1 MFRVLLV
8 GLACLLF
15 GASVASAAPPLEAY
29 GRLPAADMVSIS
41 PDGANIAMVAGA
53 GDNRQIIIID
63 LKQGAI
69 TAASA
74 VGKAKVRSLGWAG
87 SGYLVVV
94 TSETVYSAYFGD
106 NKHEVMTGLVRDLKR
121 GRWSIL
127 LDKRK
132 DALPMLRSTPL
143 GRMIDGHP
151 VLFFESYN
159 FREGQA
165 LNRPDR
171 PDGDADPVVYRLDLD
186 QDITT
191 VVERGGL
198 NSDGWILNGRGEPVA
213 RTDYNEKSKFW
224 ALWVNSAGRWIES
237 KHLPTKLDAPTVM
250 AINADGQSLL
260 VRDPGAYDVA
270 AWHEVSLATGAWSAE
285 LPAYKGVSGII
296 SDPVTFHAIGRVI
309 PDGNG
314 DHSRYEFASEQ
325 DRHIWELIE
334 HAFPGERVYFEDWT
348 DDRSNVVIRV
358 VGPKHGDTY
367 FIVDTKTLKA
377 SLVSA
382 AYDGIRPSDLNPVR
396 RIDFKAQD
404 GLDIPAYLTTP
415 LGREAKGLPLVVL
428 VHGGPVFRD
437 DLDFDWWAQAI
448 ASRGYAVLQPQFR
461 GSSGFGEK
469 LLVAGYGEWGGKMQ
483 TDVSDG
489 VRELVK
495 QGVVDPARVCI
506 AGASY
511 GGYAALA
518 GATLDPDPYRCIV
531 SVSGISDVRRMLD
544 DDVDNQVYEENA
556 GQRYDMRLLGV
567 KSMNEPRVRAV
578 SPLFHIDKV
587 KAPVLLIHGVDD
599 TVVKYEQSQ
608 LMANALHAAGKPVE
622 FVTLKGEDH
631 WLSRGETRT
640 QMLQAMMK
648 FVEANNP
655 SDPPKPGS
663 P

>member
-1 MFRVLLV
+1 M
-8 GLACLLF
+8 
-15 GASVASAAPPLEAY
+15 
-29 GRLPAADMVSIS
+29 
-41 PDGANIAMVAGA
+41 
-53 GDNRQIIIID
+53 
-63 LKQGAI
+63 
-69 TAASA
+69 
-74 VGKAKVRSLGWAG
+74 
-87 SGYLVVV
+87 
-94 TSETVYSAYFGD
+94 
-106 NKHEVMTGLVRDLKR
+106 
-121 GRWSIL
+121 
-127 LDKRK
+127 
-132 DALPMLRSTPL
+132 
-143 GRMIDGHP
+143 
-151 VLFFESYN
+151 
-159 FREGQA
+159 
-165 LNRPDR
+165 
-171 PDGDADPVVYRLDLD
+171 
-186 QDITT
+186 
-191 VVERGGL
+191 
-198 NSDGWILNGRGEPVA
+198 
-213 RTDYNEKSKFW
+213 
-224 ALWVNSAGRWIES
+224 
-237 KHLPTKLDAPTVM
+237 
-250 AINADGQSLL
+250 
-260 VRDPGAYDVA
+260 
-270 AWHEVSLATGAWSAE
+270 
-285 LPAYKGVSGII
+285 
-296 SDPVTFHAIGRVI
+296 
-309 PDGNG
+309 
-314 DHSRYEFASEQ
+314 
-325 DRHIWELIE
+325 
-334 HAFPGERVYFEDWT
+334 
-348 DDRSNVVIRV
+348 
-358 VGPKHGDTY
+358 
-367 FIVDTKTLKA
+367 
-377 SLVSA
+377 SA

-448 ASRGYAVLQPQFR
+448 ASGGYAVLQPQFR